1 MPSNILNLPAYEVFR
16 VDSDDHNYHIG
27 AVVVVQP
34 TVCKACSSD
43 FIVGFGRRELLI
55 KGIPSHGKR
64 VGTTQACHGHATD
77 CEREGGKERG
87 ESASTMSI
95 PDEVAAIRLRQSNP
109 Q

>member
-64 VGTTQACHGHATD
+64 VGIYIDTRRFQCHSCGKNFYEALPEVDAHHLMTST
-77 CEREGGKERG
+77 CELDG
-87 ESASTMSI
+87 
-95 PDEVAAIRLRQSNP
+95 
-109 Q
+109 